1 MVNVQTKEWLKAGY
15 ADLRSISHIIND
27 DFLTHIVAFHSQQA
41 IEKTLKAIL
50 ENENKR
56 IPRVHKLENLI
67 SRVDFNLK
75 VDEEIIE
82 ILDELYIDSRYPSDM
97 GLLPYG
103 KPTLED
109 AKKFYDTAKNIF
121 DEVCSIF
128 QISENDL
135 KS

>member
-1 MVNVQTKEWLKAGY
+1 MVNIQTKEWLKAGY

-50 ENENKR
+50 ESEQKR
-56 IPRVHKLENLI
+56 IPRVHKLVNLI
-67 SRVDFNLK
+67 SRIDFDITI
-75 VDEEIIE
+75 DEEIIE
-82 ILDELYIDSRYPSDM
+82 ILDELYIDSRYPNDM

-109 AKKFYDTAKNIF
+109 AKKFYNTAQNIF
-121 DEVCSIF
+121 DEVCTVL
-128 QISENDL
+128 QINENDL
-135 KS
+135 KI